1 MEKYPSSS
9 QRYFLI
15 TSNFLTPLHSLPS
28 FLLLSSP
35 LLSPFLLSSPPHRVR
50 RGTTTAPTM
59 AGKRAGGRRVVA
71 AGAGGRRADLPPPSL
86 RVMSARGSA
95 LPNLRSVDGGSGRPA
110 RGSAVSPP
118 TVTSRSAAPALVA
131 TAECGF
137 AAPNLGSR
145 RHIWHRRP
153 RERSQPRRR

>member
-59 AGKRAGGRRVVA
+59 AGKRAGGRP
-71 AGAGGRRADLPPPSL
+71 AGGGGGSGQPASGSATPTS
-86 RVMSARGSA
+86 RVMAARGSA

-110 RGSAVSPP
+110 RGSAISPP
-118 TVTSRSAAPALVA
+118 TVTSRSAAPALGA

-153 RERSQPRRR
+153 RE